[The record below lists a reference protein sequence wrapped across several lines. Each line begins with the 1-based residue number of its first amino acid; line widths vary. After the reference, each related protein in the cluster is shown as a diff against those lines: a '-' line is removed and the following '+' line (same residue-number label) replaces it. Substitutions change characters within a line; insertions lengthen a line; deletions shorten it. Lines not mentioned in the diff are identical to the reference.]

1 MSKIKEAL
9 HYQQQIEQEYYVKFM
24 EFVCDQ
30 ILEDPKKVE
39 EENSEESSN
48 CTSKIL
54 PSNALKPANN
64 EKYFN
69 PLKGA

>member
-30 ILEDPKKVE
+30 ILENPKKVE
-39 EENSEESSN
+39 KENSEESSVSTN
-48 CTSKIL
+48 KIL
-54 PSNALKPANN
+54 PSTTLKPANN
-64 EKYFN
+64 QHYFN